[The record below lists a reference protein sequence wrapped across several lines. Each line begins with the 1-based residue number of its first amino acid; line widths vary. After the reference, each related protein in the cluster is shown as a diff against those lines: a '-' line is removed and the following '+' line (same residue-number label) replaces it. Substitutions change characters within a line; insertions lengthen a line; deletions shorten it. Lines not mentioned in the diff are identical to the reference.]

1 MLPWLHRWAVLAHL
15 AAVVIWFGA
24 VAYYL
29 LLLRPGM
36 RDAGLTRDARYAL
49 LVAIKARLRRV
60 VGVAVVVLVAS
71 GAFNAWVL
79 GLLDPAR
86 TDPFRRYLFMSK
98 LAIGGVLVATFLF
111 ALTLLKRVRSPARRG
126 RLFILVHV
134 AVLALGTLAAAAGV
148 MLSH

>member
-1 MLPWLHRWAVLAHL
+1 MLPWLHRLAVLAHL
-15 AAVVIWFGA
+15 AAMVVWFGA

-36 RDAGLTRDARYAL
+36 EDAGLPRETRYAL

-60 VGVAVVVLVAS
+60 VGVAVVVLLTS
-71 GAFNAWVL
+71 GVFNAWVL

-86 TDPFRRYLFMSK
+86 TDPFRRSLFVSK
-98 LAIGGVLVATFLF
+98 LVIGGVLVATFLF
-111 ALTLLKRVRSPARRG
+111 ALALLKRVRTPALRG
-126 RLFILVHV
+126 RLFVLVHV

>member
-98 LAIGGVLVATFLF
+98 LAIAW
-111 ALTLLKRVRSPARRG
+111 AMPAAHPARMRKC
-126 RLFILVHV
+126 
-134 AVLALGTLAAAAGV
+134 A
-148 MLSH
+148 